1 MTQLLTYPDIDPQQ
15 WQALI
20 DRSPY
25 ATWFQT
31 KEAYEFYAAN
41 KEEMTP
47 FAVGVLASPKSSPKG
62 KDFYEPTPN
71 PFNQPILNPS
81 LKGRTLDTTEQSPF
95 PSGEGRGEANFAQV
109 WGAHTADSTQYDLL
123 KENAVNNRKNPTE
136 AESVL
141 WDMLKGN
148 KIGYHF
154 RRQHIILD
162 YIVDFIC
169 LDKGLI
175 IELDGGYHDDPR
187 QKEYDEAR
195 TAHLHRL
202 GYTELRFKNEE
213 LLCNP
218 DAVIRKI
225 TDFLETLPSLQ
236 GRAGDR
242 LVGVIVGYITRE
254 RNAIKQFFTRRAIII
269 GGPLLDEHISDEAL
283 SALLSAVKN
292 LPILNPSLKGRTL
305 DTTKQSP
312 FPPGRAGV
320 GLPIYIET
328 RNFHDYSKWKSVFGT
343 NGFAY
348 QPHYDIHVHCNAQHQ
363 MSEQR
368 IRQVKKAFK
377 NGATICEAQS
387 EQEIRDWY
395 RILSQLYREK
405 VRTPLFSEE
414 FFMQFYREGVGKY
427 LLVKHQGKVIG
438 GMMCPI
444 LDGKAIYEWFVC
456 GLDEE
461 YRELYPSVM
470 ATYAAIEYAKA
481 KGLPLFD
488 FMGAGKP
495 TVPYG
500 VRDFKME
507 FGGEMVEYGRFLCIR
522 RPLLY
527 WIGKLGVKW
536 IKRFAYN
543 CKIKE
548 FESRKT
554 AK

>member
-1 MTQLLTYPDIDPQQ
+1 MIKLLTYPDIDPQQ

-31 KEAYEFYAAN
+31 KEAYEFYAALSS
-41 KEEMTP
+41 ELIP
-47 FAVGVLASPKSSPKG
+47 FAFGI
-62 KDFYEPTPN
+62 E
-71 PFNQPILNPS
+71 
-81 LKGRTLDTTEQSPF
+81 EC
-95 PSGEGRGEANFAQV
+95 RG
-109 WGAHTADSTQYDLL
+109 
-123 KENAVNNRKNPTE
+123 
-136 AESVL
+136 
-141 WDMLKGN
+141 
-148 KIGYHF
+148 
-154 RRQHIILD
+154 
-162 YIVDFIC
+162 
-169 LDKGLI
+169 
-175 IELDGGYHDDPR
+175 
-187 QKEYDEAR
+187 DEAMR
-195 TAHLHRL
+195 QL
-202 GYTELRFKNEE
+202 GDK
-213 LLCNP
+213 
-218 DAVIRKI
+218 DG
-225 TDFLETLPSLQ
+225 S
-236 GRAGDR
+236 R

-269 GGPLLDEHISDEAL
+269 GGPVIDEDATTEEIT
-283 SALLSAVKN
+283 ALLNAVKK
-292 LPILNPSLKGRTL
+292 LQRSDLQPKGRT
-305 DTTKQSP
+305 TATRST
-312 FPPGRAGV
+312 
-320 GLPIYIET
+320 GLSPIYIET
-328 RNFHDYSKWKSVFGT
+328 RNFHDYSKWKTVFEA

-368 IRQVKKAFK
+368 IRQVKKAIR
-377 NGATICEAQS
+377 NGVEIVLATS

-395 RILSQLYREK
+395 QILSRLYRIK
-405 VRTPLFSEE
+405 VRTPLWSEA
-414 FFMQFYREGVGKY
+414 FFLHFYRSGVGKY
-427 LLVKHQGKVIG
+427 LLVKYQDKVIG

-444 LDGKAIYEWFVC
+444 LKNKAIYEWYVC

-507 FGGEMVEYGRFLCIR
+507 FGGELVEHGRFLCVR
-522 RPLLY
+522 KPLLY

-548 FESRKT
+548 FENRKT